1 MILRPSVVSTLVA
14 TVIAAAV
21 AGFLGTESLSSAG
34 ASSSGAVAGVG
45 LVHLG
50 DTLSNAS
57 NQSRYPMVIVSQD
70 DAQAAAALPGKSLV
84 YFAGPDV
91 NTQWNAGVPY
101 SQASANGWLL
111 KDASGNLMV
120 NKSFAND
127 YVGDIG
133 SSAYQAAWVSN
144 VSAFVASSG
153 VDGVFIDDIV
163 RDPRPLAGA
172 YPAKYPSQSAWE
184 SAMVSFVKV
193 VGTALKA
200 KGYYVLINASGY
212 TPGDGASDDGSLT
225 AQFWQELGPYVNGLC
240 TEFYQQTAEGSYT
253 PRASGSSS
261 WMQFWDGWQKL
272 IPTAQAMGDDFVGM
286 SYGAAGDTRTM
297 MYGDASFL
305 MEWNGAGGAYMFDPF
320 DNSDPWNPAWT
331 TDIGQ
336 PAAAK
341 QQVGSGWMRAYTGR
355 GRARQPEP
363 VGLADLP
370 ARRQPTSRPQ
380 ARASAR
386 SRSRRPPAWCST
398 RPPASRRQGR
408 QRRPRP
414 HRPCASS
421 DYAIGNGCRVAIGR
435 RRLATSSMLR

>member
-1 MILRPSVVSTLVA
+1 MILRPSVVATLVA
-14 TVIAAAV
+14 SVIAVAV
-21 AGFLGTESLSSAG
+21 VGFLGAGSLRHAG
-34 ASSSGAVAGVG
+34 ADGSGVVPGVG

-57 NQSRYPMVIVSQD
+57 NQGRYPLVVVSPG
-70 DAQAAAALPGKSLV
+70 DALAAAGLPGKSLV

-101 SQASANGWLL
+101 AQASANGWLL
-111 KDASGNLMV
+111 TDASGNLMV

-133 SSAYQAAWVSN
+133 SAAYQAAWVSN

-163 RDPRPLAGA
+163 RDSMPLAGG
-172 YPAKYPSQSAWE
+172 YPAKYPSQPAWE
-184 SAMVSFVKV
+184 AAMVSFVQS

-212 TPGDGASDDGSLT
+212 TPGEGGSDDGSLT
-225 AQFWQELGPYVNGLC
+225 AQFWQELGPSVSGLC

-253 PRASGSSS
+253 LRVSGSAS

-272 IPTAQAMGDDFVGM
+272 IPTAQAMGVDFVGM
-286 SYGAAGDTRTM
+286 SYGAAADTKTM
-297 MYGDASFL
+297 LYGDASFL
-305 MEWNGAGGAYMFDPF
+305 MEWNGAGGAYMFDPL

-331 TDIGQ
+331 TDIGT

-341 QQVGSGWMRAYTGR
+341 QKVGSGRMRAYTG
-355 GRARQPEP
+355 GVALVNPSPSASQSFQLGGTYFTSTGQS
-363 VGLADLP
+363 VSSVTLA
-370 ARRQPTSRPQ
+370 PTTGMVLHQSK
-380 ARASAR
+380 
-386 SRSRRPPAWCST
+386 T
-398 RPPASRRQGR
+398 
-408 QRRPRP
+408 
-414 HRPCASS
+414 
-421 DYAIGNGCRVAIGR
+421 
-435 RRLATSSMLR
+435 